1 MRFTSSILQ
10 EKNIFGYAFH
20 SGKSLSQIKGELEG
34 DEAKAQFIVNILN
47 QFDAAHGKN
56 IRRFFD
62 RIAES
67 YNDFCRVGDNLSGKI
82 VKLEVE
88 KKKQFEEFQSVSKE
102 LEGLKEIAKGSI
114 QCVNIHRDIIEKS
127 LDLDKISL

>member
-1 MRFTSSILQ
+1 M
-10 EKNIFGYAFH
+10 
-20 SGKSLSQIKGELEG
+20 EG
-34 DEAKAQFIVNILN
+34 DEAKARFIVNILN
-47 QFDAAHGKN
+47 QFDTAHGKN

-62 RIAES
+62 KIAES
-67 YNDFCRVGDNLSGKI
+67 YSDFCRVRDNLSGKI

-102 LEGLKEIAKGSI
+102 LEGLKVIAKGSI